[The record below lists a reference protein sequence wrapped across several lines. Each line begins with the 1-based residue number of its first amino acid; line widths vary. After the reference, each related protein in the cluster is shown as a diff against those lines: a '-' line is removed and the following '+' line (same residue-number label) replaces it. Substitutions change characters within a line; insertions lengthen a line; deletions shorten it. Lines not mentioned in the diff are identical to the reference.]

1 MKIIITGSTGFIG
14 SAFFKK
20 FKSKY
25 DFYFILNKNLKKIH
39 NKKKSFKYDNNV
51 HELKKFFIKI
61 KPDAVIHFAS
71 CFKAEHNINNIDNIL
86 NTNII
91 FATHLL
97 ECMTH
102 SGCKKFINAGTIWQN
117 YKTKKYNP
125 VCLYAASKQAFQDIE
140 KYYFEVMNISFINL
154 KIYDTY
160 GPNDFRGKIIQFL
173 LNQNNSKKIIKM
185 GNGDQILNLVYID
198 DIINAFNIAL
208 KKIYKSKNPLFKT
221 YSLPG
226 NKKIK
231 LLDLVE
237 LIKKLFN
244 KDLNVE
250 WNAFPKRKREI
261 LKNNSKI
268 KSLPGWKAKVLLESG
283 LIKLKN
289 ELSRIK

>member
-25 DFYFILNKNLKKIH
+25 DFYLILNKKLKKFH
-39 NKKKSFKYDNNV
+39 NKKKTFKYYNNV
-51 HELKKFFIKI
+51 HKLKKFFLKI
-61 KPDAVIHFAS
+61 KPDAVMHFAS

-117 YKTKKYNP
+117 YNTKKYNP

-160 GPNDFRGKIIQFL
+160 GPNDFRGKIVQFL
-173 LNQNNSKKIIKM
+173 LDQNNSKKIIKM

-198 DIINAFNIAL
+198 DITNAFNIAL
-208 KKIYKSKNPLFKT
+208 KKIHKSKNPIFKT

-226 NKKIK
+226 NKIIK

-244 KDLNVE
+244 KDLNVV

-268 KSLPGWKAKVLLESG
+268 KSLPGWKAKVFLKNG
-283 LIKLKN
+283 LKKLKD
-289 ELSRIK
+289 ELSGIK

>member
-25 DFYFILNKNLKKIH
+25 DFYFILNKNSKKIH

-61 KPDAVIHFAS
+61 KPDIVIHFAS

-86 NTNII
+86 NTNIV

-97 ECMTH
+97 ECMTY

-117 YKTKKYNP
+117 YKTKEYNP

-160 GPNDFRGKIIQFL
+160 GPGDFRGKVVQFL

-198 DIINAFNIAL
+198 DIVNAFNIAI
-208 KKIYKSKNPLFKT
+208 KKILKSKKPFFKT

-231 LLDLVE
+231 LFDLVK
-237 LIKKLFN
+237 LIRKLFYKN
-244 KDLNVE
+244 LNVA
-250 WNAFPKRKREI
+250 WNVIPNRKREI
-261 LKNNSKI
+261 LKNNSNI
-268 KSLPGWKAKVLLESG
+268 ASLPGWKAKVLLENG

-289 ELSRIK
+289 ELPKIK

>member
-1 MKIIITGSTGFIG
+1 M
-14 SAFFKK
+14 
-20 FKSKY
+20 
-25 DFYFILNKNLKKIH
+25 
-39 NKKKSFKYDNNV
+39 
-51 HELKKFFIKI
+51 
-61 KPDAVIHFAS
+61 
-71 CFKAEHNINNIDNIL
+71 
-86 NTNII
+86 
-91 FATHLL
+91 
-97 ECMTH
+97 
-102 SGCKKFINAGTIWQN
+102 
-117 YKTKKYNP
+117 
-125 VCLYAASKQAFQDIE
+125 
-140 KYYFEVMNISFINL
+140 
-154 KIYDTY
+154 
-160 GPNDFRGKIIQFL
+160 
-173 LNQNNSKKIIKM
+173 
-185 GNGDQILNLVYID
+185 
-198 DIINAFNIAL
+198 